1 MKHLA
6 VLVLAML
13 ATGLAATP
21 PALAADPTGIGAPQD
36 TEAEQF
42 STRIDLSWGVA
53 LTSNYMS
60 NGITQSD
67 DRPAAQGYVEL
78 SSGIVYT
85 SLWMSSVRLGD
96 DIDGYDNVEFDLA
109 WGIRPELGPLAFD
122 IGYYRYLYDRT
133 GNCCGEWIATADW
146 KLTDGLTL
154 KGGVKYDPASH
165 GRLAKAG
172 FELGFAEK
180 FSVSAEYQENLVDH
194 VNDWNAGLGYQLSD
208 TLSLDLRY
216 HDSEVSDPRYVATL
230 AWDFSTA
237 E

>member
-1 MKHLA
+1 MKLRA
-6 VLVLAML
+6 VFVLSAL
-13 ATGLAATP
+13 ATGLAAP
-21 PALAADPTGIGAPQD
+21 SPALAAESIVIEAPQ
-36 TEAEQF
+36 EAEAEKF
-42 STRIDLSWGVA
+42 SSRIDLSWGVA
-53 LTSNYMS
+53 LTSNYVS

-67 DRPAAQGYVEL
+67 DKPAAQGYVEI

-146 KLTDGLTL
+146 KLTDALTV
-154 KGGVKYDPASH
+154 KGGVKYDPASQS
-165 GRLAKAG
+165 RLAKAG

-194 VNDWNAGLGYQLSD
+194 VNDWNAGFGYQLSD

-216 HDSEVSDPRYVATL
+216 HDSEISDPRYVATL

>member
-1 MKHLA
+1 MKFRA
-6 VLVLAML
+6 VLASALLAMS
-13 ATGLAATP
+13 AP
-21 PALAADPTGIGAPQD
+21 WPMPAFAADPAVIDAPQEVEPD
-36 TEAEQF
+36 TF
-42 STRIDLSWGVA
+42 SNRIDLSWGVA

-60 NGITQSD
+60 NGVTQSND
-67 DRPAAQGYVEL
+67 KPAIQGYVEL

-146 KLTDGLTL
+146 KLTDALTL

-165 GRLAKAG
+165 SRLAKAG

-216 HDSEVSDPRYVATL
+216 HDTEVSDPRYVATL